1 MRRPILQLPDIQVEG
16 THGPS
21 KIVLP
26 KKASRMAKP
35 KDLTQRACQT
45 TLDGSTVTSP
55 QENVRK
61 VHKKPDTKALHDT
74 EDSDY
79 ITDGESDD
87 GRKGGKKIFPLLLRI
102 SKPCYAIVDPQKK
115 MVRCI
120 ASKGCRTTWGW
131 PHDKMQILKHAMHC
145 GYLAKMEG
153 GALV

>member
-1 MRRPILQLPDIQVEG
+1 
-16 THGPS
+16 
-21 KIVLP
+21 
-26 KKASRMAKP
+26 MAKP
-35 KDLTQRACQT
+35 KDLTQRARQT

-55 QENVRK
+55 QESVRK

-74 EDSDY
+74 KDSDY

-120 ASKGCRTTWGW
+120 ASKGC
-131 PHDKMQILKHAMHC
+131 
-145 GYLAKMEG
+145 
-153 GALV
+153 